1 MLRKGFTLIELMVVI
16 AVIGILSSIV
26 LVTYP
31 AAQDRA
37 NDGVIMTDAAQM
49 RVQAEIVYD
58 EDGSYEHLTKATV
71 DPVIDALVTDA
82 ESHDGAGAG
91 FDFHYTADGS
101 DYTDYCA
108 IITLNSGDQ
117 WCIDSNYSA
126 GSTDVSCDEAT
137 FCDDSSM

>member
-1 MLRKGFTLIELMVVI
+1 MVVI

-37 NDGVIMTDAAQM
+37 NDGVIITDAAQM
-49 RVQAEIVYD
+49 RVQAEIVKD
-58 EDGSYEHLTKATV
+58 QDGDYTDLGADS
-71 DPVIDALVTDA
+71 VITALVNDA
-82 ESHDGAGAG
+82 DAHNGGEDDFA
-91 FDFHYTADGS
+91 FHYTVDGS

-117 WCIDSNYSA
+117 WCIDSNYYA
-126 GSTDVSCDEAT
+126 GSTDVSCAEAT
-137 FCDDSSM
+137 FCDGSAM